1 LACPFFMPVE
11 ILEGGA
17 WIHPARLPL
26 GGGWSGLCQAP
37 GHEGVQPSQEEL
49 HDSCNLGYAKCAR
62 IPDERA
68 GDAVRFG
75 IAFDRG
81 SEVVLNYVLERSHAP
96 VSHGMLSCNL
106 LTRYWASNHPDQRI
120 QKMAECFLQG
130 YLVRRTPQ
138 APAASV
144 TS

>member
-1 LACPFFMPVE
+1 MPVE

-26 GGGWSGLCQAP
+26 GSGWSGLCQAP

-75 IAFDRG
+75 IASDRG

-106 LTRYWASNHPDQRI
+106 LTRYWASNHQDERI